1 MAATS
6 SSVTDGKVAKVWS
19 RAATTALRY
28 LSNFTHVPGSAGIP
42 CVMPDGKT
50 LHFRSIELAF
60 HAHKFYCLC
69 GGSRPDLAQRL
80 SLSGELGNLADGQQK
95 GVGGKGAMKKLK
107 VALDVSRWN
116 AQAVDLMDRLVIARA
131 EVDTAYAMHC
141 KDLVAAGYTIVHFVS
156 RGGHDHLHLG
166 PALQRLGEA
175 MCRIASA

>member
-1 MAATS
+1 
-6 SSVTDGKVAKVWS
+6 
-19 RAATTALRY
+19 
-28 LSNFTHVPGSAGIP
+28 
-42 CVMPDGKT
+42 MPDSKT
-50 LHFRSIELAF
+50 LYFRSIELAF

-116 AQAVDLMDRLVIARA
+116 TQAVDLMDRLVIARA

-141 KDLVAAGYTIVHFVS
+141 KDLVAAGYTIVHYVS

-166 PALQRLGEA
+166 PALQRLGQA
-175 MCRIASA
+175 MCRITAA